1 MGWICGQL
9 SESWKVFGIGI
20 FESRVQR
27 RGAHVSTLKIGSRV
41 GVLCFGGIWRIYAD
55 LRRESVW
62 GNFNLAFFGGL
73 VEVPREYIE
82 EGGQYVCQ
90 FMCLGEFIL

>member
-1 MGWICGQL
+1 L

-27 RGAHVSTLKIGSRV
+27 RGGRVSTLKIGSRD
-41 GVLCFGGIWRIYAD
+41 GFFCFGGILGFYAD
-55 LRRESVW
+55 LRRDFIW

-73 VEVPREYIE
+73 VEDPREFIE